1 MTINGHETSI
11 FNKGERAMSATMVTI
26 AMPKGRIFEEAAELL
41 RKAGYKLPPEF
52 DDSRKLII
60 DVPEENLRFIL
71 ARPMDV
77 VTYVEHGVADLGI
90 AGKDVMLEEDRDV
103 YEVLDLKI
111 SACYLAVAG
120 LPDTTYDVA
129 PKVATKY
136 PKIASSYFREQGEQV
151 EIIKLNGSIEL
162 APLIGLAER
171 IVDIV
176 STGRTLKEN
185 GLVELQR
192 IQDITSRLIV
202 NPVSYRMKDQ
212 YIDDMVERLSAVIE
226 GAK

>member
-1 MTINGHETSI
+1 M
-11 FNKGERAMSATMVTI
+11 KDLLTI

-41 RKAGYKLPPEF
+41 RQAGFNLPPEF

-60 DVPEENLRFIL
+60 DVEEERFQFIL
-71 ARPMDV
+71 AKPMDV
-77 VTYVEHGVADLGI
+77 PTYVEHGVADLGI
-90 AGKDVMLEEDRDV
+90 AGKDVMLEEERDV
-103 YEVLDLKI
+103 YELLDLQI

-120 LPDTTYDVA
+120 IPGTKMNEVA

-136 PKIASSYFREQGEQV
+136 PNVAAAYFREQGEQV

-162 APLIGLAER
+162 APLIGLADR

-185 GLVELQR
+185 GLVEYEQ
-192 IQDITSRLIV
+192 IVGITSRLIV
-202 NPVSYRMKDQ
+202 NPVSYRIKDKR
-212 YIDDMVERLSAVIE
+212 ISEIVDKLSRVVNEQAVQ
-226 GAK
+226 